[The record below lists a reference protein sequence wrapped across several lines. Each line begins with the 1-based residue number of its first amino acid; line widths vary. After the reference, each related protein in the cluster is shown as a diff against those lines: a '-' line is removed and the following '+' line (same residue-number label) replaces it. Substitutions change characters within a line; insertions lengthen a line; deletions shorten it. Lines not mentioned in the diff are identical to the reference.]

1 LAQQPPIVA
10 LGELLWDL
18 LPTGRQAGGATFN
31 FAFHCHQLGHPAIIV
46 SRVGDDELGRELRE
60 AVKRLGM
67 SDEFIQIDREHPTG
81 TVDVKVDAKGQP
93 TFAIAENVAWDFI
106 EWTPKVAELA
116 ANARSVCFGTL
127 AQRAKQSRDTIGTF
141 VANTNSDCIAVCD
154 LNFRKPFL
162 SKAAIDDSL
171 RLADWLKV
179 NEDEAREMMRTL
191 DAWPAEHLNGVGGY
205 WRQRLLPTILSEKA
219 VYAVTR
225 GADGC
230 VVGDVHQDFDVTGIR
245 VQVVDTV
252 GAGDAFTAALLT
264 QRLEG
269 KPLLAAARFANA
281 YAAVVASKP
290 GGTPTVSR
298 EEVERLL

>member
-1 LAQQPPIVA
+1 MSPIVA

-18 LPTGRQAGGATFN
+18 LPSGRQAGGATFN

-46 SRVGDDELGRELRE
+46 SRVGDDDLGRELRQ

-67 SDEFIQIDREHPTG
+67 SDEFIQTERGHPTG
-81 TVDVKVDAKGQP
+81 TVAVHVDEKGQP
-93 TFAIAENVAWDFI
+93 TFAIAENVAWDFF
-106 EWTPKVAELA
+106 EWEPKLAELA
-116 ANARSVCFGTL
+116 KLARAVCFGTL
-127 AQRAKQSRDTIGTF
+127 AQRARRSRDTIGAF
-141 VANTNSDCIAVCD
+141 IPNTSEDCIAVCD
-154 LNFRKPFL
+154 INFRKPFL
-162 SKAAIDDSL
+162 SKEVIDDSL

-179 NEDEAREMMRTL
+179 NEDEARELARAL

-225 GADGC
+225 GANGC
-230 VVGDVHQDFDVTGIR
+230 VVGDVHQDIDLPGVR
-245 VQVVDTV
+245 VPVVDTV

-264 QRLEG
+264 QTLEG
-269 KPLLAAARFANA
+269 KRLVDAARFANA

-290 GGTPTVSR
+290 GGTPTIAH